1 MGNYYPLLINLNKIK
16 CLVIGGGEVAL
27 RKTLSLKEAGADITV
42 LSPQVISPF
51 YSLVEK
57 GEVKFIR
64 RKYQRGDLKGFS
76 LVYAALDDVEADAEI
91 AREAEEEGVFLNM
104 THNPE
109 RGNFIVPAQIRR
121 GDLILSFSTN
131 GKSPMLA
138 KKIRRELEE
147 KYGPEYE
154 EFLLILGRE
163 RVWALKEV
171 EEINKRKAYFE
182 ALVYSELPGL
192 IKDGKRELVNQ
203 TINRIR
209 EKLSLKRGKADDKY

>member
-138 KKIRRELEE
+138 KK
-147 KYGPEYE
+147 YAGS
-154 EFLLILGRE
+154 
-163 RVWALKEV
+163 W
-171 EEINKRKAYFE
+171 RKNTVRSMRNFY
-182 ALVYSELPGL
+182 
-192 IKDGKRELVNQ
+192 
-203 TINRIR
+203 
-209 EKLSLKRGKADDKY
+209 LS

>member
-57 GEVKFIR
+57 GEIKFIR

-209 EKLSLKRGKADDKY
+209 EKLSLKRGES